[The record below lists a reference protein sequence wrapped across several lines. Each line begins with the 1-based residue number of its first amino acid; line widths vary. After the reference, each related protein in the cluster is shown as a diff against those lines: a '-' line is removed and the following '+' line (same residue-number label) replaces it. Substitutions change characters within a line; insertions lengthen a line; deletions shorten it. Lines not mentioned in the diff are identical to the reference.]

1 MTPLH
6 GATAQKHHKP
16 LLWAAV
22 SLSCLTS
29 IFVEAGTL
37 SVNGGVL
44 RGSGVIS
51 ADVVIASGGLAPG
64 GSGTNDNIG
73 CPNLGS
79 LTMNARG
86 TLTFDIEGSSA
97 CSARDQVTVS
107 GSLVTLNSPTLALS
121 LSGTAAQL
129 LTGPVTLIDKQSSG
143 AVTGAFSGLPQGA
156 DIGLASLEIRYDG
169 GNGND
174 VVLTR
179 VVGVPDSPSFDQGA
193 PGLDNI
199 TISLAPGASTGSGP
213 ITGYRLICTDNEGAA
228 VYDQQQ
234 GSANFDVS
242 DLEPGETYA
251 CAATAINAAG
261 YSYASAT
268 QVYETLLSTGLPIW
282 LLYEASQSSP

>member
-1 MTPLH
+1 MRPLH
-6 GATAQKHHKP
+6 GATAQKHQRL
-16 LLWAAV
+16 LLWAV
-22 SLSCLTS
+22 CLSCFTS
-29 IFVEAGTL
+29 IFAEAGTL

-73 CPNLGS
+73 CPS
-79 LTMNARG
+79 LQSLAMNAGG

-107 GSLVTLNSPTLALS
+107 GSPVTLNSPTLALS
-121 LSGTAAQL
+121 LSGTVAQL

-143 AVTGAFSGLPQGA
+143 AVTGTFSGLPQGT

-179 VVGVPDSPSFDQGA
+179 VAGVPDSPSFDQGD

-199 TISLAPGASTGSGP
+199 TISLAPGASPGSGP
-213 ITGYRLICTDNEGAA
+213 ITGYRLICTDSEGAV

-234 GSANFDVS
+234 GSADFDVS
-242 DLEPGETYA
+242 GLEPGETYS
-251 CAATAINAAG
+251 CAATAINVAG
-261 YSYASAT
+261 YSYASAA
-268 QVYETLLSTGLPIW
+268 QVYETLLSTGPPIW
-282 LLYEASQSSP
+282 LLYEASQSP

>member
-1 MTPLH
+1 M
-6 GATAQKHHKP
+6 
-16 LLWAAV
+16 

-29 IFVEAGTL
+29 IFAEAGTL
-37 SVNGGVL
+37 SVDGGVL
-44 RGSGVIS
+44 RGSGVIN

-64 GSGTNDNIG
+64 GSGTNDSIG
-73 CPNLGS
+73 CPS
-79 LTMNARG
+79 LQSLAMNAGG

-107 GSLVTLNSPTLALS
+107 GSPVTLNSPTLALS

-143 AVTGAFSGLPQGA
+143 AVTGNFSGLPQGT

-179 VVGVPDSPSFDQGA
+179 VAGVPDAPSFEQGD

-199 TISLAPGASTGSGP
+199 TISLVPGASSGSGP
-213 ITGYRLICTDNEGAA
+213 ITSYRLICTDNEGAV

-234 GSANFDVS
+234 GSADFDVS
-242 DLEPGETYA
+242 NLEPGKTYS
-251 CAATAINAAG
+251 CAATAINASG
-261 YSYASAT
+261 FSYASAA
-268 QVYETLLSTGLPIW
+268 QVYETLLSTGLPVW